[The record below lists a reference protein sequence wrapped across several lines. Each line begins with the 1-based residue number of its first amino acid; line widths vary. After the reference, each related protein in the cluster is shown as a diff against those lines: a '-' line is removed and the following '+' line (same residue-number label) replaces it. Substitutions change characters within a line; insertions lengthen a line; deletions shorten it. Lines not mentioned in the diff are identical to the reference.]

1 MPDEASSDSLPED
14 KIELDSEVK
23 LEVEILALAA
33 LERIAAD
40 IARRLKAQMQPN
52 SARIVLGST
61 EHLAAIPYYRALRAG
76 LDALMAEAD
85 SFLRPAPQ
93 ELTLEAAAALTTL
106 QTALSGLAGILAF
119 FRAETSFIGR
129 AVTLDPAALRAAL
142 AGALAVEEFEV
153 ILTEFI
159 PLLASQAREKL
170 LEDLA
175 RLRALR
181 AQLGTAVD
189 AVENGSADGQAAPKH
204 DARAA
209 AVAAEID
216 ALLDALHAA
225 EGDKPLPL
233 ERALA
238 AADAC
243 ELLSD
248 DRRTLWLDAKVL
260 TAGGSYKTQKH
271 LFTTLFT
278 GSRLTYSG
286 GAAVSFVVVD
296 GRTSGVVLANVIR
309 DAVGHGRFIDD
320 GFLQKRSNIA
330 EPQSRP

>member
-1 MPDEASSDSLPED
+1 MSDEASTDSLPVD
-14 KIELDSEVK
+14 KTELDSEVK

-40 IARRLKAQMQPN
+40 IARRLKEQVQPN
-52 SARIVLGST
+52 GARIILGST
-61 EHLAAIPYYRALRAG
+61 EHLAAIPHYRALRAG

-85 SFLRPAPQ
+85 GFLQPAPQ
-93 ELTLEAAAALTTL
+93 ELTLETTAALTTL

-129 AVTLDPAALRAAL
+129 AVMLDPAALRAAL
-142 AGALAVEEFEV
+142 AGALAAQKFDV
-153 ILTEFI
+153 ILPEFI

-170 LEDLA
+170 LGDLA
-175 RLRALR
+175 HLRALR
-181 AQLGTAVD
+181 AQLGTAGD
-189 AVENGSADGQAAPKH
+189 AVENGPADGQTGPERNV
-204 DARAA
+204 RAA

-216 ALLDALHAA
+216 AFLKALHAA
-225 EGDKPLPL
+225 EGEKPLPL

-248 DRRTLWLDAKVL
+248 DCRTLWLDAKVL

-286 GAAVSFVVVD
+286 GAAISFVVVD
-296 GRTSGVVLANVIR
+296 GRTSGVLLANVIL

-320 GFLQKRSNIA
+320 GFLQKRSSNLL
-330 EPQSRP
+330 